1 MKVSKLSL
9 LSGLLGLVYALPVMA
24 SGGTSICD
32 AVPGNLVANCGFET
46 GDYSDWVTKAA
57 PTGTDFG
64 LIQYNV
70 NSGTFAARFGA
81 INGQSDYIDQFL
93 PTTPG
98 HSYRVSFFV
107 DSGRLNQGGQFVA
120 NWDGTNILTISGQVG
135 GGFQQYTFILTATSN
150 NTDLQFG
157 GFSPPAFYYLDDVT
171 AVDTVAVAA
180 NLRAWGDNSQGEL
193 GNNSNSS
200 STLPVQVSG
209 LAGVVA
215 VAGGFDH
222 TLALASAGTVW
233 AWGYNQFGQ
242 LGNGGNT
249 NSGTPVRVSGFT
261 GAVAVAGGGSHSLAL
276 TNDGTVWAWG
286 ANQFGQLGNASNG
299 SINVPVQLNLS
310 GIVAIAAGGYPQ
322 GAGESSMALK
332 SDGSVWTWGDNQ
344 YGELGNGGT
353 ANSNVPV
360 KVGGLPGV
368 MAIAS
373 GAYHSLALASD
384 GTVWAWGDNQYG
396 ELGNG
401 SMVNSNVPVQVSGLS
416 GIVAISAGFYHS
428 LALKSDGTVFAWGYN
443 GDGELGNGGTA
454 NSNAPVQ
461 VSGLTGVVSI
471 AGGGTQSL
479 ALTST
484 GTAWAWGG
492 NQHGELGNGTQ
503 SNSNVPMGVS
513 DITGAVAIAA
523 GSYHSLAALGGNVPI
538 LTMNPS
544 TLNFTADG
552 QQTITI
558 TNSGVG
564 PLRIGGIAVVG
575 ADSNDFGISGSCTN
589 ASLAPS
595 ASCTLAV
602 AFGAT
607 AQGNRTAAL
616 LLMANAPGSPILVPM
631 SGTGAVVTISASP
644 SVSGVV
650 SASAFGGFS
659 AVAPG
664 SWIEIYGSNLAAST
678 AEWSTSD
685 FTANVAPTSLNG
697 VQVTIGGQNAFVDYV
712 SASQVNAQLPSN
724 IATGGP
730 LQLTVTNAGLTSAP
744 VNVTVNGT
752 QPGYSRRRRFKS
764 EAINTLAR
772 CCRTAVTRCLAE
784 QSLASQHGPPS
795 PAKRS
800 PLMESGSAR

>member
-1 MKVSKLSL
+1 
-9 LSGLLGLVYALPVMA
+9 
-24 SGGTSICD
+24 
-32 AVPGNLVANCGFET
+32 
-46 GDYSDWVTKAA
+46 
-57 PTGTDFG
+57 
-64 LIQYNV
+64 
-70 NSGTFAARFGA
+70 
-81 INGQSDYIDQFL
+81 
-93 PTTPG
+93 
-98 HSYRVSFFV
+98 
-107 DSGRLNQGGQFVA
+107 
-120 NWDGTNILTISGQVG
+120 
-135 GGFQQYTFILTATSN
+135 
-150 NTDLQFG
+150 
-157 GFSPPAFYYLDDVT
+157 
-171 AVDTVAVAA
+171 
-180 NLRAWGDNSQGEL
+180 
-193 GNNSNSS
+193 
-200 STLPVQVSG
+200 
-209 LAGVVA
+209 
-215 VAGGFDH
+215 
-222 TLALASAGTVW
+222 
-233 AWGYNQFGQ
+233 
-242 LGNGGNT
+242 
-249 NSGTPVRVSGFT
+249 
-261 GAVAVAGGGSHSLAL
+261 
-276 TNDGTVWAWG
+276 
-286 ANQFGQLGNASNG
+286 
-299 SINVPVQLNLS
+299 
-310 GIVAIAAGGYPQ
+310 
-322 GAGESSMALK
+322 
-332 SDGSVWTWGDNQ
+332 
-344 YGELGNGGT
+344 
-353 ANSNVPV
+353 
-360 KVGGLPGV
+360 

-752 QPGYSRRRRFKS
+752 QPGLLAPAAFQIGGNQYVGAVLPDGSYALPSGAIPGVATRPAQPGETITTYGIGFGPVTPNLQAGQLVS
-764 EAINTLAR
+764 ERNQLALPFQVMFGQ
-772 CCRTAVTRCLAE
+772 TPAQLAYYGLAPSLVGVYQFNVVVPNVPDSDLVPLTFNLGKVLGTQQLYIAVH
-784 QSLASQHGPPS
+784 Q
-795 PAKRS
+795 
-800 PLMESGSAR
+800 